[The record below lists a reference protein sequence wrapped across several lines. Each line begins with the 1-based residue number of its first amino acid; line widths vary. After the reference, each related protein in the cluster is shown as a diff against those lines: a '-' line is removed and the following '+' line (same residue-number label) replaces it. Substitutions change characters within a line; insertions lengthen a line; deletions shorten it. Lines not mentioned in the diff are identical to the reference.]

1 MHHFRHFYC
10 SQSIHNV
17 ADLATVQQQMGHSSI
32 ATTSVY
38 AHGSAKE
45 ISNLIDLS
53 IDGEDFSSTVSIT
66 TKVKTEIKKH
76 LKWQ

>member
-1 MHHFRHFYC
+1 
-10 SQSIHNV
+10 
-17 ADLATVQQQMGHSSI
+17 MGHSSI